1 MGIAERKEREK
12 EQRKND
18 IIDAAE
24 KTFFNRGFENATMDD
39 VAEQA
44 ELSKATLYLYFKS
57 KEDLHFAICT
67 RALLILN
74 EMFKKAVTES
84 KSAFENL
91 LEIGNTYVEFA
102 HKYTNYFKAMLHF
115 ESKELHGTDCGGC
128 LLGDEDNCPLMFLI
142 ETIRKGQNDKS
153 VRPDISAEI
162 MGHILWS
169 QTTGVLQI
177 ASFKKCDILKE
188 KISAE
193 SLLYSHFE
201 ILKTGIKGKKNV

>member
-24 KTFFNRGFENATMDD
+24 KIFFTRGFDNATMDD
-39 VAEQA
+39 VAEEA

-57 KEDLHFAICT
+57 KEDLHFAICI
-67 RALLILN
+67 RALLILIG
-74 EMFKKAVTES
+74 MFKEAVSDS

-91 LEIGNTYVEFA
+91 LEIGKTYVAFA
-102 HKYTNYFKAMLHF
+102 HKHTSYFKAMLHF
-115 ESKELHGTDCGGC
+115 ESKELHGTDCSSC

-153 VRPDISAEI
+153 VRSDISAEI

-169 QTTGVLQI
+169 QTTGVLQV
-177 ASFKKCDILKE
+177 ASVKKCDILKE
-188 KISAE
+188 KITAE
-193 SLLYSHFE
+193 SLIYSHFE
-201 ILKTGIKGKKNV
+201 ILKTGIKGEKNV